1 MDNVSSLQ
9 RVPDDVQSGLA
20 LDPQLLSAPSSNA
33 PETDAAAR
41 IPNQAVQSAVPV
53 ASGVGRALGP
63 WPWWPHED
71 PAVLYKRTGT
81 GPTTS
86 RPRTPAARAPR
97 AALGGR
103 DPGAGFVGGPRSGT
117 LQTDA
122 SCPQRGDT
130 QRTRQAARPQPAGAL
145 PAAPDI
151 PAERLQPAGE
161 RSAAPPD
168 SPTQRLQPAT
178 VSVELSPLPSL
189 PDAPTEST
197 DAPLSTPPSAG
208 TCPARPLR
216 LGSGGGDGDG
226 GDAACTSGG
235 SQQQQQQGNM
245 SLPRLPW
252 AESRSSS
259 GSGAAP
265 GAPSPSRTRTDRG
278 GGGAAADAP
287 AEAGGARRR
296 GANLP
301 SFALPGSVRSRRSS
315 ACASTRLDRNS
326 SIGSAAAADVPAA
339 GGGGGGHRRN
349 SYLAGLTLP
358 GKVLSRGGAGAL
370 RPPSSSQ
377 RPRTASGSSTDVAAG
392 GAASGLRTASTS
404 TRWPRDRLRKRATI
418 KQTPQVAPSQRP
430 RRAFDI
436 AAAALTDMDPA
447 TVTAAAALR
456 YGLGDAAAFPLS
468 ALPPHAPAVAAA
480 DTRPYSPPPHGY
492 TLRAWRRKLAALVRR
507 WDRAASASASSSVST
522 PRGHRLAGGG
532 GGAAAA
538 AAAGDDEDDAATPAP
553 PAQRPLLVVD
563 SHRLT
568 RKRVR
573 QGHSPRRFGFLW
585 TSTMRSWKSKLARVG
600 AGTAA
605 AGGGGGGGVATVTRG
620 SAEGAELLPYLA
632 EARAAEASWGSVSLP
647 PPQLPPTPPPSPQTS
662 TTMAAASTPQKC
674 KPRRGASLLALLGLR
689 SPVAGPEDSDGRSP
703 NRKWSPSR
711 QRRHASS
718 SSSSSSNA
726 TRVSSEEDLVRI
738 H

>member
-532 GGAAAA
+532 RGRRRDAGSAGAAAA
-538 AAAGDDEDDAATPAP
+538 A
-553 PAQRPLLVVD
+553 RP
-563 SHRLT
+563 
-568 RKRVR
+568 
-573 QGHSPRRFGFLW
+573 
-585 TSTMRSWKSKLARVG
+585 
-600 AGTAA
+600 